1 MVHARFDVASLSIT
15 HFFAIS
21 FCPVFCLWTLFWR
34 LQEPSSS
41 SLWCLQLGG
50 WGWSRGVCPCS
61 LDLGFDCVTVTRACP
76 GYWGVLPHGSVFP
89 TVLSAVSPCSLVG
102 GLESQIC
109 FLAVL
114 LSAVWGWGGLVCPH
128 WERSHW
134 TLLLPECS
142 LRGVLCVTFHAAAS
156 VCVILLLALL
166 LPHLKHVSPCL
177 FNSYAKYIMRHAGL
191 DEAQAGIKTTGRNT
205 NNLRYAD
212 DTTFKAECKKS

>member
-1 MVHARFDVASLSIT
+1 MSATWWVRLVQRCVPLFPWSGLWLCYCDQSLPWMLRGAYPWLCGF
-15 HFFAIS
+15 H
-21 FCPVFCLWTLFWR
+21 CPLCGKSML
-34 LQEPSSS
+34 P
-41 SLWCLQLGG
+41 G
-50 WGWSRGVCPCS
+50 WW
-61 LDLGFDCVTVTRACP
+61 TRAP
-76 GYWGVLPHGSVFP
+76 DL
-89 TVLSAVSPCSLVG
+89 
-102 GLESQIC
+102 
-109 FLAVL
+109 L
-114 LSAVWGWGGLVCPH
+114 LSCASICGVRLGGLVCPH